1 MRSLPIAFLLLP
13 GLTTVAHAQDRSHL
27 QGRDSPLQVAEQDDH
42 DRELR
47 MTPVVRAV
55 QKAADSV
62 VSIYI
67 QHENAFA
74 GRQPVTEGQGSGVI
88 LDDSGFVITNWHVI
102 APVVL
107 ADGYTVEIKLKD
119 GRARAAKV
127 LSSSPTHDLA
137 LLQLQLRSGEK
148 VKPVSIGRSADLMVG
163 ETTIAIGNPQGHAN
177 TVTQGVLSATGRSIK
192 VMAPDGVGRE
202 YSGLLQTDAAIN
214 QGNSGGA
221 LLDITGKLIG
231 INNAMAGAAQNI
243 GFAIPVDTV
252 REVFEKELIQSFAAG
267 GDAAWLGMQVQDS
280 AGKVLVTAVEADG
293 PAAQAGV
300 AAGDVLARIGDTEV
314 HSALDYA
321 RRVLTA
327 APARPFALQVLR
339 GNRRLDLLPVPL
351 SRAAGN
357 LIAMTGLS
365 FEEVTADQDR
375 ELLQKASRAFYK
387 NSNLRRFPLAVLR
400 VQHVQ
405 AGSPAAD
412 LGIEQGDVLL
422 AVVGYDRF
430 RGERELSLDS
440 LHDFEQYLRQNQ
452 NGTVKVTILRGKE
465 LLDGQLDVRRLTK
478 L

>member
-1 MRSLPIAFLLLP
+1 
-13 GLTTVAHAQDRSHL
+13 
-27 QGRDSPLQVAEQDDH
+27 
-42 DRELR
+42 
-47 MTPVVRAV
+47 
-55 QKAADSV
+55 
-62 VSIYI
+62 
-67 QHENAFA
+67 
-74 GRQPVTEGQGSGVI
+74 
-88 LDDSGFVITNWHVI
+88 
-102 APVVL
+102 
-107 ADGYTVEIKLKD
+107 
-119 GRARAAKV
+119 
-127 LSSSPTHDLA
+127 
-137 LLQLQLRSGEK
+137 
-148 VKPVSIGRSADLMVG
+148 
-163 ETTIAIGNPQGHAN
+163 
-177 TVTQGVLSATGRSIK
+177 
-192 VMAPDGVGRE
+192 
-202 YSGLLQTDAAIN
+202 
-214 QGNSGGA
+214 
-221 LLDITGKLIG
+221 
-231 INNAMAGAAQNI
+231 
-243 GFAIPVDTV
+243 PVDTV